1 MTTLRRFA
9 FSVLVLLCAAWV
21 ARGWIAGAGATERP
35 DQVAERIR
43 RARTRAVY
51 ELRVNSGGASYLD
64 TAGHTWAADQSYT
77 VGGWGYLDGEN
88 MPPTSE
94 EVQGS
99 DDDPLYQHQRYR
111 LTGYQFDIPNGLYQ
125 VDLHFAETAFYGTG
139 RRIFDVRLEGVTVL
153 SNFDI
158 YAVAAHGWAHV
169 ETFNVSVND
178 GRLDIAFAATR
189 GDATIAAIHITG
201 LTPVATPTVTPNVSP
216 TAGLTPSPSAT
227 PGTTVYSTQTGCLA
241 VGPGFGTDTAQ
252 SDMLLLWQGTIS
264 SARLRLD
271 ESNVRAAHS
280 MYLNGHK
287 IGTAEVYN
295 AYETCSPGHTVWW
308 DLDANVLIKGMNV
321 LSITTDA
328 DPTDDWGATNGQI
341 IISGDLV
348 TAERFSF
355 LFTSS
360 YDNSTQQAFV
370 QLPVGYDPLVATPML
385 VVLHGWNGSS
395 YEGVDVY
402 ATAANE
408 RGWILLAPDM
418 RGLHQPSLAVQH
430 DVIDA
435 TAYVQSHYNVD
446 PDRVYITGFSMG
458 GMMAAV
464 TAAKYPDRFAALF
477 EEKGPTNL
485 AAWYNESL
493 VTNPGRSEV
502 LKREIGHE
510 PSSAP
515 FEYQRRSAESLAQN
529 LRHMPISIAHGTEDE
544 SVPYS
549 HAQIFYDALNVWQ
562 ADHVEFHPYS
572 GTHSTPLP
580 FGREWV
586 LDFLAPYRLVHRPTS
601 LDIRTDESKRYY
613 WLGIT
618 QEGLGYWTDVHAEFD
633 AGTQTI
639 TATVADPHPATIT
652 FDLNAMGLDTVS
664 PYTVED
670 YVDSTGDYTLYTA
683 TPAGGQLSIATGDY
697 THQLLIYPPTGS
709 VLQTTTYRRGL
720 NNYDGALDTYLN
732 SYTPNTGYGASAALS
747 SKWNADF
754 RPLLRFDLSD
764 IPEGALIRAARLQLY
779 TIYSHDSNPLTL
791 NAFPLLRNWNEA
803 ETTWNQVAVA
813 TPWATA
819 GASADNADYDSSIHS
834 ATTVNATFAPY
845 TLNLRPV
852 VKTWVAD
859 PVTNH
864 GIIIRGTAAP
874 SAEYRLASAEYPDPN
889 LRPELTVDY
898 LMPTATA
905 TPTPTTTPTATPT
918 LTPTPTATPTHPVW
932 NVMLP
937 LLLRAG

>member
-1 MTTLRRFA
+1 MTLRKPI
-9 FSVLVLLCAAWV
+9 LWLLILFCAGWLTRGWV
-21 ARGWIAGAGATERP
+21 AGAAGMETQPPVVERAH
-35 DQVAERIR
+35 QIR
-43 RARTRAVY
+43 AQDVY

-64 TAGHTWAADQSYT
+64 TSGQTWLADQSYT
-77 VGGWGYLDGEN
+77 PGGWGYLDGEN

-94 EVQGS
+94 DIQGT

-111 LTGYQFDIPNGLYQ
+111 LTGYQFDIPNGMYQ
-125 VDLHFAETAFYGTG
+125 VDLHFAETAFYGEG
-139 RRIFDVRLEGVTVL
+139 RRIFDVRIEGVTVL

-158 YAVAAHGWAHV
+158 YAVATHGWAHV
-169 ETFNVSVND
+169 ESFPVSVND
-178 GRLDIAFAATR
+178 GQLNIDFVTTR
-189 GDATIAAIHITG
+189 GDATIAALHITG
-201 LTPVATPTVTPNVSP
+201 LTPIATATATPAISP
-216 TAGLTPSPSAT
+216 TPGLTPSPSAT
-227 PGTTVYSTQTGCLA
+227 AATTVYSTQTGCLA
-241 VGPGFGTDTAQ
+241 VGPGFGTATAQ
-252 SDMLLLWQGTIS
+252 SNMLLLWQGTIS

-280 MYLNGHK
+280 IYLNGQK

-308 DLDANVLIKGMNV
+308 DLDPNVLIKGMNV

-328 DPTDDWGATNGQI
+328 DQTDDWGATNGQI

-348 TAERFSF
+348 TAQRFSF
-355 LFTSS
+355 LFTSG

-370 QLPVGYDPLVATPML
+370 QLPIGYDPLVATPML

-435 TAYVQSHYNVD
+435 TAYVQSHYSVD
-446 PDRVYITGFSMG
+446 PERIYITGFSMG

-464 TAAKYPDRFAALF
+464 TAAKYPDHFAALF

-493 VTNPGRSEV
+493 VTNPGRSEI

-510 PSSAP
+510 PAAAP
-515 FEYQRRSAESLAQN
+515 FEYQRRSAESMAQN
-529 LRHMPISIAHGTEDE
+529 LRHVPVSIAHGTEDE

-549 HAQIFYDALNVWQ
+549 HALTLYNALNVWQ
-562 ADHVEFHPYS
+562 ADHVELHPYT

-586 LDFLAPYRLVHRPTS
+586 LDFLSPYRLVHTPTS
-601 LDIRTDESKRYY
+601 LDIRTDESKSYY

-618 QEGLGYWTDVHAEFD
+618 QNGLGYWTSVHAEFD

-639 TATVADPHPATIT
+639 TATVDDPNPATIT
-652 FDLNAMGLDTVS
+652 FDLNAMGLDPVS

-670 YVDSTGDYTLYTA
+670 YVEATGDYVRYTA
-683 TPAGGQLSIATGDY
+683 TPAAGRLSIVTGDY

-709 VLQTTTYRRGL
+709 TLQTAIYRRGL
-720 NNYDGALDTYLN
+720 NNYEGATDTYLN
-732 SYTPNTGYGASAALS
+732 SYTPNTSYGASAALS
-747 SKWNADF
+747 TKWNADF
-754 RPLLRFDLSD
+754 RPLIRFDLSD
-764 IPEGALIRAARLQLY
+764 IPAGALIRAARLKLY
-779 TIYSHDSNPLTL
+779 TIYSHDDNPLTL
-791 NAFPLLRNWNEA
+791 NAFPLLRDWSEA
-803 ETTWNQVAVA
+803 DTTWNQVAVA
-813 TPWATA
+813 TPWTTP
-819 GASADNADYDSSIHS
+819 GASADGTDYDSSIHS
-834 ATTVNATFAPY
+834 ATTVRATFEPY

-859 PVTNH
+859 PASNH
-864 GIIIRGTAAP
+864 GVIIRGTAAP
-874 SAEYRLASAEYPDPN
+874 SAEYRVASAEYPDPQ
-889 LRPELTVDY
+889 LRPELTVNY
-898 LMPTATA
+898 LMPTAT
-905 TPTPTTTPTATPT
+905 P
-918 LTPTPTATPTHPVW
+918 TPTPTATPTPTLTPTATATHIVW
-932 NVMLP
+932 HVILP
-937 LLLRAG
+937 LILRSDY